1 MREETVSKTRQVK
14 NFYKIY
20 ERAKA
25 RYKKKNG
32 HAQKG
37 KKIKET
43 LALKAKLLK
52 QFPIGDFV
60 SMKYVTKSIGIVVT
74 QPVITRSKY
83 FSYDKREFVDILY
96 ATISVL
102 WMSGIECA
110 GETHELPPDSLKK
123 PNMKKV
129 LESGKKV

>member
-1 MREETVSKTRQVK
+1 MHEASMAKSKKIK
-14 NFYKIY
+14 NFYQTY
-20 ERAKA
+20 QRAKA

-52 QFPIGDFV
+52 QFPIGEFV
-60 SMKYVTKSIGIVVT
+60 SMKYVTKSIGIVVAE
-74 QPVITRSKY
+74 PVITRSKY
-83 FSYDKREFVDILY
+83 FSYEKREFVDTLY

-110 GETHELPPDSLKK
+110 GETHEFPPDSLKK

-129 LESGKKV
+129 LETDKKV